1 MSMQAE
7 IETRL
12 SAELKPFVMQVINE
26 SDNHNVP
33 AGSES
38 HFKLVLVSERFEG
51 KTLLARHR
59 LINSI
64 LESQLQNGIHAL
76 AIHTY
81 TESEWRDMQADAPES
96 PACHGGGK

>member
-7 IETRL
+7 IESRL
-12 SAELKPFVMQVINE
+12 SAELKPSLMQVINE
-26 SDNHNVP
+26 SNNHNVP

-38 HFKLVLVSERFEG
+38 HFKLVLVSDKFDG

-64 LESQLQNGIHAL
+64 LESQLRNGIHAL
-76 AIHTY
+76 AMHTY
-81 TESEWRDMQADAPES
+81 TESEWHQMQGHAPES

>member
-7 IETRL
+7 IEARL
-12 SAELKPFVMQVINE
+12 SAEFKPFVVQVINE
-26 SDNHNVP
+26 SNNHNVP

-38 HFKLVLVSERFEG
+38 HFKLVLVSDSFDG
-51 KTLLARHR
+51 KTLLVRHR

-76 AIHTY
+76 AIHAY
-81 TESEWRDMQADAPES
+81 TELEWRDMQGDAPES
-96 PACHGGGK
+96 PACHGGGT

>member
-7 IETRL
+7 IEASL
-12 SAELKPFVMQVINE
+12 STELKPSIMQVINE
-26 SDNHNVP
+26 SNNHNVP

-38 HFKLVLVSERFEG
+38 HFKLVLVSDRFDG
-51 KTLLARHR
+51 KSLLMRHR

-64 LESQLQNGIHAL
+64 LEDLLQNGIHAL
-76 AIHTY
+76 AMHTY
-81 TESEWRDMQADAPES
+81 TESEWRQIQGHAPES